1 MKDII
6 PKSRSISDLKT
17 PKSNFLTKFQE
28 EQKNEIWLKHSQN
41 IAVKLHTYLRKNKLQ
56 QKDFAKLME
65 VSPQQISKILSGKE
79 NLKLETISKIEKL
92 TGLNIITKDIKEP
105 VEIQLN
111 ELISAL
117 SKIELNF
124 KEEDFQLY
132 SKKQE
137 SFYLEIK
144 NLAKLSYKTKDTLQ
158 NYTLYKFD

>member
-1 MKDII
+1 MKDIKS
-6 PKSRSISDLKT
+6 KSRSISDLQT
-17 PKSNFLTKFQE
+17 PKSNFLNKFRK
-28 EQKNEIWLKHSQN
+28 EQTNEIWLKHSQN
-41 IAVKLHTYLRKNKLQ
+41 IAIKLHTYLRKNKLQ

-117 SKIELNF
+117 SKIELSF

-132 SKKQE
+132 SKKRE